1 MNEQDEQRQRELGK
15 ELASIEAAEQALQ
28 NSAIVEYF
36 DTVEQQAIDAL
47 LNCDMLDDERR
58 LKLTVIAQQVRKLK
72 DFLHEKR
79 DLRRMVESELEL
91 LKETSQ

>member
-1 MNEQDEQRQRELGK
+1 MNEHDEQRQRELGK
-15 ELASIEAAEQALQ
+15 ELAGIEAAEQALK
-28 NSAIVEYF
+28 NSAIVDYF
-36 DTVEQQAIDAL
+36 DTVEQQAVDAL

-58 LKLTVIAQQVRKLK
+58 LKLTVVAQQCRKLK

-79 DLRRMVESELEL
+79 DMRRIVESELEL

>member
-1 MNEQDEQRQRELGK
+1 MNEQDEKRQLELGR

-36 DTVEQQAIDAL
+36 DAVEKQAVDAL
-47 LNCDMLDDERR
+47 LDCDMLDDERR
-58 LKLTVIAQQVRKLK
+58 LKLTVVAQQCRKLK
-72 DFLHEKR
+72 DFLHDKR

-91 LKETSQ
+91 LKDISQ